1 MNRISKIFENIEE
14 YVLGMSILI
23 LALYAC
29 VQVFTRYALNFSF
42 TSYEEIGRY
51 TCVFITF
58 LGASL
63 GIKRSSHFA
72 MTAVTDR
79 FPFRTAH
86 FVSALIW
93 IISALFFFVVT
104 YYGVIHCIKQ
114 FRFDTISP
122 ALRIPMY
129 IPFLPIPAFFTVMG
143 FRSLVKIYEE
153 AALFIKGE
161 DASVNDTENP
171 ESPPKRT

>member
-1 MNRISKIFENIEE
+1 MNRFSRIFQNIEE
-14 YVLGMSILI
+14 YVLGLSI
-23 LALYAC
+23 LALAIYAC

-72 MTAVTDR
+72 MTALTDR
-79 FPFRTAH
+79 LPYRTAH
-86 FVSALIW
+86 V
-93 IISALFFFVVT
+93 ISALVWLISAVFFFVVT

-114 FRFDTISP
+114 YRFETISP

-129 IPFLPIPAFFTVMG
+129 IPFLPIPAFFTIMG
-143 FRSLVKIYEE
+143 FRSLWKVYQDIRDT
-153 AALFIKGE
+153 IKGE
-161 DASVNDTENP
+161 EISQNET
-171 ESPPKRT
+171 

>member
-1 MNRISKIFENIEE
+1 MKQFSKIFQNIEE
-14 YVLGMSILI
+14 YVLGMSILA
-23 LALYAC
+23 LAIYAC
-29 VQVFTRYALNFSF
+29 IQVFTRYALNFSF

-79 FPFRTAH
+79 LPYKTAH
-86 FVSALIW
+86 VVSALVW
-93 IISALFFFVVT
+93 VISSIFFFVVT
-104 YYGVIHCIKQ
+104 YYGIIHCMKQ
-114 FRFDTISP
+114 FRFETISP

-129 IPFLPIPAFFTVMG
+129 IPFLPIPIFFTVMG
-143 FRSLVKIYEE
+143 FRSLWKVYHETQC
-153 AALFIKGE
+153 AIKGE
-161 DASVNDTENP
+161 EISRNET
-171 ESPPKRT
+171 

>member
-1 MNRISKIFENIEE
+1 MNRFSRFFQNIEE
-14 YVLGMSILI
+14 YVLGMSILA

-79 FPFRTAH
+79 LHYRTAH
-86 FVSALIW
+86 L
-93 IISALFFFVVT
+93 ISALVWLISAVFFFVVT
-104 YYGVIHCIKQ
+104 YYGVIHCMKQ
-114 FRFDTISP
+114 FRFETISP
-122 ALRIPMY
+122 ALRIPMWV
-129 IPFLPIPAFFTVMG
+129 PFLPIPVFFTVMG
-143 FRSLVKIYEE
+143 FRSLWKVYQDIQCAIRGEE
-153 AALFIKGE
+153 I
-161 DASVNDTENP
+161 SVNET
-171 ESPPKRT
+171 

>member
-1 MNRISKIFENIEE
+1 MKQFSKIFQNIEE
-14 YVLGMSILI
+14 YVLGMSILA
-23 LALYAC
+23 LAIYAC
-29 VQVFTRYALNFSF
+29 IQVFTRYALNFSF

-79 FPFRTAH
+79 LPYKTAH
-86 FVSALIW
+86 F
-93 IISALFFFVVT
+93 ISALVWLISAVFFFVVT
-104 YYGVIHCIKQ
+104 YYGIIHCMKQ
-114 FRFDTISP
+114 FRFETISP

-143 FRSLVKIYEE
+143 FRSLWKVCEDIQCAIRGEE
-153 AALFIKGE
+153 ISRNE
-161 DASVNDTENP
+161 T
-171 ESPPKRT
+171 